1 MTTRASVRRSHTV
14 PGRPEQAAAARRL
27 VSDGL
32 GDRPHAE
39 TAIPL
44 VIELIPT
51 SLRHSAPSQAC
62 DGGTITI
69 TVAANQRAAG
79 RQTKCRCGTG
89 HAFDVVRSSDLGL
102 AHGLREYRT

>member
-1 MTTRASVRRSHTV
+1 MTTRTSVRRGLTV

-32 GDRPHAE
+32 GDRPYAE
-39 TAIPL
+39 TTILL
-44 VIELIPT
+44 VSEMATT
-51 SLRHSAPSQAC
+51 SLRHSAPAC

-69 TVAANQRAAG
+69 TVATNQRAAG
-79 RQTKCRCGTG
+79 RRAERRCGTG

-102 AHGLREYRT
+102 AHGLGEYKT

>member
-1 MTTRASVRRSHTV
+1 M

-32 GDRPHAE
+32 MDRPYAE
-39 TAIPL
+39 TAILL
-44 VIELIPT
+44 VFELATT
-51 SLRHSAPSQAC
+51 SLRHSAPAC

-69 TVAANQRAAG
+69 TVATNQRAAG
-79 RQTKCRCGTG
+79 RRAERRCGTG
-89 HAFDVVRSSDLGL
+89 HDFDVVRSSDLGI